1 MVSNTHSR
9 MIFLADPFAPFAG
22 QPAHAMLHGL
32 VQDGLVSAINY
43 LQRLLQTAY
52 ARADSQVHQQ

>member
-1 MVSNTHSR
+1 
-9 MIFLADPFAPFAG
+9 
-22 QPAHAMLHGL
+22 MLHGL